1 MYGSTHNIYF
11 QIYNY
16 LNFYKTQIISSSYR
30 KGTNVLKIS
39 TKKKEYI
46 KKYMKEKYER
56 KFEITLSPIYE

>member
-1 MYGSTHNIYF
+1 MYGSTYNIYF

-16 LNFYKTQIISSSYR
+16 LNFYKTQSSPYR
-30 KGTNVLKIS
+30 KSVNVLKIS

-46 KKYMKEKYER
+46 KKYMKERYHR

>member
-30 KGTNVLKIS
+30 KSTNVLKIS
-39 TKKKEYI
+39 TKKKYI